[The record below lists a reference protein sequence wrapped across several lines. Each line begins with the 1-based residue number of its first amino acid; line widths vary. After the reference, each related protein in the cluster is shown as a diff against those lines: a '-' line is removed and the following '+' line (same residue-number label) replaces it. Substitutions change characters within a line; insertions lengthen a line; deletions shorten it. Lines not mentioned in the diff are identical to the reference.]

1 MSTAHPGEDDPTTAM
16 PRVEAPQ
23 AAPRVPY
30 TPPPVEEAIVVGPAP
45 APPRRLTNVSP
56 AIIGAP
62 VGNPF
67 GYALARFFAVAID
80 LGLVAGVLTLLAY
93 ALIAINPITGLPTNT
108 QRGFDATLAMGFVLA
123 LIYGITFEALF
134 GTTVGKLAM
143 GLHVHAVRDRRLGFG
158 RAFVRSILRPFD
170 LLVIGG
176 VLAMLPGHRRLGDF
190 AAGTGTRRTLAGSR
204 SSLSPPFRSSWSASR
219 ARSPASWP
227 SSNSR
232 RESVRASS
240 CWRST
245 RSHSSRTRG
254 SRRAANDAD
263 SAKFPR
269 L

>member
-190 AAGTGTRRTLAGSR
+190 AAGT
-204 SSLSPPFRSSWSASR
+204 
-219 ARSPASWP
+219 
-227 SSNSR
+227 
-232 RESVRASS
+232 VV
-240 CWRST
+240 
-245 RSHSSRTRG
+245 TRG
-254 SRRAANDAD
+254 GPLRGYAPYLGWLAVVLIAALPFILVGVTRTVAGLV
-263 SAKFPR
+263 AFVEFAPGIGAR
-269 L
+269 LVLLAQHALALVPH

>member
-16 PRVEAPQ
+16 PPVEAPQ

-190 AAGTGTRRTLAGSR
+190 AAGT
-204 SSLSPPFRSSWSASR
+204 
-219 ARSPASWP
+219 
-227 SSNSR
+227 
-232 RESVRASS
+232 VV
-240 CWRST
+240 
-245 RSHSSRTRG
+245 TRG
-254 SRRAANDAD
+254 GPLRGYAPYLGWLAVVLIGGLPFILVGVTRTVAGLVAFVEFAPGIG
-263 SAKFPR
+263 AR
-269 L
+269 LVLLAQHALALVPH

>member
-176 VLAMLPGHRRLGDF
+176 MLAMLPGHRRLGDF
-190 AAGTGTRRTLAGSR
+190 AAGT
-204 SSLSPPFRSSWSASR
+204 
-219 ARSPASWP
+219 
-227 SSNSR
+227 
-232 RESVRASS
+232 VV
-240 CWRST
+240 
-245 RSHSSRTRG
+245 TRG
-254 SRRAANDAD
+254 GPLRGYAPYLGWLAVVLIAALPFILVGVTRTVAGLV
-263 SAKFPR
+263 AFVEFAPGIGAR
-269 L
+269 LVLLAQHALALVPH

>member
-45 APPRRLTNVSP
+45 APPRRLTNVSL

-190 AAGTGTRRTLAGSR
+190 AAGT
-204 SSLSPPFRSSWSASR
+204 
-219 ARSPASWP
+219 
-227 SSNSR
+227 
-232 RESVRASS
+232 VV
-240 CWRST
+240 
-245 RSHSSRTRG
+245 TRG
-254 SRRAANDAD
+254 GPLRGYAPYLGWLAVVLIAALPFILVGVTRTVAGLV
-263 SAKFPR
+263 AFVEFAPGIGAR
-269 L
+269 LVLLAQHALALVPH